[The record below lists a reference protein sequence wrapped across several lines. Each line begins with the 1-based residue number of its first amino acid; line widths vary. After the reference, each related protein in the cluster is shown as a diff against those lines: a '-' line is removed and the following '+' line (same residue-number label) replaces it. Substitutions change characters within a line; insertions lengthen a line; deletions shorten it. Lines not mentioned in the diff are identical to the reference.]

1 MSEQSFI
8 GIAPTAPEG
17 SEMYFHS
24 LDSWIAV
31 HEAIQRLV
39 AEEFPFSP
47 VMTSES
53 ATSLADVLF
62 GAIADGSARLALEDT
77 VAPYFDNADGNE
89 EDQRNPAERR
99 SDYADYLFELLEQFM
114 VFLRCCGG
122 CTVE

>member
-1 MSEQSFI
+1 
-8 GIAPTAPEG
+8 
-17 SEMYFHS
+17 MYFHS

-47 VMTSES
+47 VMTPES
-53 ATSLADVLF
+53 AKSLADVLF

-77 VAPYFDNADGNE
+77 VAPYFDDADGDDE
-89 EDQRNPAERR
+89 EQRSPADRR
-99 SDYADYLFELLEQFM
+99 SDYANYLLELLEQFIA
-114 VFLRCCGG
+114 FLRDCGG